1 MKSLISA
8 VLFILALCAGPLA
21 HAQGCATSGGATV
34 CLTATGTSSNVQLS
48 WTVSGTVTGLQVYR
62 DTDSDANGRGRLAV
76 LSASARSY
84 TDSSAVSGTPYWY
97 WVKFTTGSGSYNS
110 NPAATARAGM
120 RNLTSLQLSA
130 NMSPGW
136 NLGNTLES
144 IGGETNWGNPL
155 ANQAIMNGIKA
166 AGFKSIRIPVSWKQ
180 YADAND
186 NISATWMARVT
197 DVVNYA
203 RSAGLY
209 TIINIHW
216 DGGWMNQPTYA
227 QQATINARITK
238 FWTQIANNF
247 KTYDD
252 YLLFAGTNEVMME
265 NDWGTPTVE
274 YCTVQN
280 SFNQTFVNA
289 VRATGGYNAS
299 RHLVVQGFNTNVD
312 HTYNFFTVPSDSATK
327 KLMVEMHYYDPY
339 NFTLNTDNDTIWQWG
354 NIATSASNTETWANE
369 SYVDAQMNK
378 MKSRFIDGLGM
389 GVIMGEYS
397 AALRNNVDSAQ
408 KYRTYW
414 DQYITRAA
422 FSRGV
427 VPVYWD
433 AGYTGDH
440 GSGLFNRSTG
450 AQVHSGV
457 ISTIVNAAK

>member
-1 MKSLISA
+1 MKSFLSL
-8 VLFILALCAGPLA
+8 VFFCLALCAGSA
-21 HAQGCATSGGATV
+21 AQAQGCVTGGGATV
-34 CLTATGTSSNVQLS
+34 CLTATGTSSNVGLT

-62 DTDSDANGRGRLAV
+62 DTDSDANGRSRLAV

-97 WVKFTTGSGSYNS
+97 WIKFTTASGSFNS

-130 NMSPGW
+130 SMSPGT
-136 NLGNTLES
+136 NMGNSLEA

-155 ANQAIMNGIKA
+155 VNQAIMNGIKA

-180 YADAND
+180 YADSND
-186 NISATWMARVT
+186 NISASWMARVT

-216 DGGWMNQPTYA
+216 DGGWMQPTYA
-227 QQATINARITK
+227 QQATVNARITK

-252 YLLFAGTNEVMME
+252 YLLFAGTNEVMV
-265 NDWGTPTVE
+265 DGDYGTPTVE
-274 YCTVQN
+274 YYTVQN

-299 RHLVVQGFNTNVD
+299 RHLVVQGFNTNID
-312 HTYNFFTVPSDSATK
+312 HTYNYFTVPSDSATK
-327 KLMVEMHYYDPY
+327 KLMVEIHYYDPY
-339 NFTLNTDNDTIWQWG
+339 NFTLNDSDTIWQWG
-354 NIATSASNTETWANE
+354 SIANSAANTETWANE
-369 SYVDAQMNK
+369 SYVDTQMGK

-389 GVIMGEYS
+389 PVLMGEY
-397 AALRNNVDSAQ
+397 AATARLNVDSSQ

-414 DQYITRAA
+414 DQYITKAA
-422 FSRGV
+422 FSRGI

-433 AGYTGDH
+433 AGATGNH
-440 GSGLFNRSTG
+440 TSGLFNRSTG
-450 AQVHSGV
+450 AQVYSSLV
-457 ISTIVNAAK
+457 STIVNAAK

>member
-1 MKSLISA
+1 MKSFLSL
-8 VLFILALCAGPLA
+8 VFFCLALCAVPA
-21 HAQGCATSGGATV
+21 AQAQGCVTGGGATV
-34 CLTATGTSSNVQLS
+34 CLTATGTSSNVGLT

-62 DTDSDANGRGRLAV
+62 DTDSDPQGRNRLAV
-76 LSASARSY
+76 LNASARSY

-97 WVKFTTGSGSYNS
+97 WVKFSTGSGTYNS

-130 NMSPGW
+130 SMSPGT
-136 NLGNTLES
+136 NMGNSLEA

-155 ANQAIMNGIKA
+155 VNQAIMNGIKS

-186 NISATWMARVT
+186 NISASWMARVT

-216 DGGWMNQPTYA
+216 DGGWMQPTYA
-227 QQATINARITK
+227 QQATVNARITK

-252 YLLFAGTNEVMME
+252 YLLFAGTNEVMV
-265 NDWGTPTVE
+265 DGDYGTPTVE
-274 YCTVQN
+274 YYTVQN

-299 RHLVVQGFNTNVD
+299 RHLVVQGFNTNID

-339 NFTLNTDNDTIWQWG
+339 DFTLNESDTIWQWG
-354 NIATSASNTETWANE
+354 SIANSGANTETWANE
-369 SYVDAQMNK
+369 SYVDAQMAK

-397 AALRNNVDSAQ
+397 ATARLNVDSAQ
-408 KYRTYW
+408 TYRTYW
-414 DQYITRAA
+414 DQYITQAA
-422 FSRGV
+422 YSRGI

-433 AGYTGDH
+433 AGATGNH
-440 GSGLFNRSTG
+440 SSGLFNRSTG
-450 AQVHSGV
+450 AKVYSSL
-457 ISTIVNAAK
+457 ITTIVNAAK

>member
-1 MKSLISA
+1 MKSFLSF
-8 VLFILALCAGPLA
+8 VFFLVALCTGAA
-21 HAQGCATSGGATV
+21 AQAQGCATAGGATV
-34 CLTATGTSSNVQLS
+34 CLTATGTSSNVQLT

-62 DTDSDANGRGRLAV
+62 DTDSDPQGRNRLAV

-84 TDSSAVSGTPYWY
+84 TDGGAVSGTPYWY
-97 WVKFTTGSGSYNS
+97 WIKFTTGSGSYHANT
-110 NPAATARAGM
+110 AATTRAGM

-130 NMSPGW
+130 NMSPGT
-136 NLGNTLES
+136 NLGNSLEA

-186 NISATWMARVT
+186 NISASWMARVT

-203 RSAGLY
+203 RNAGLY

-216 DGGWMNQPTYA
+216 DGGWMNHPTYA
-227 QQATINARITK
+227 QQASINARITK

-265 NDWGTPTVE
+265 NDWGTPTSE
-274 YCTVQN
+274 YLAVQN

-299 RHLVVQGFNTNVD
+299 RHLVVQGFNTNID
-312 HTYNFFTVPSDSATK
+312 HTYNYFTVPSDPATK
-327 KLMVEMHYYDPY
+327 KLMVEVHYYDPY
-339 NFTLNTDNDTIWQWG
+339 NFTLNDSDTIWQWG
-354 NIATSASNTETWANE
+354 SIANSAANTETWANE
-369 SYVDAQMNK
+369 SYVDAQMAK

-389 GVIMGEYS
+389 GVLMGEY
-397 AALRNNVDSAQ
+397 AATARLNVDPSQ
-408 KYRTYW
+408 TYRTYW
-414 DQYITRAA
+414 DQYITKAA
-422 FSRGV
+422 FSRGI

-433 AGYTGDH
+433 AGATGNH
-440 GSGLFNRSTG
+440 TSGLFNRSTG
-450 AQVHSGV
+450 AQVYSGL